1 MERRRCEAEDREWK
15 PVRRGWCF
23 GEKSFRKELLAQ
35 MAERAGQSH
44 YGDEIRESAKEMAE
58 RIVSEALR
66 KLRWTEKDLEERR
79 KGDVQKVRIARRLRR
94 ETTVTLKWIA
104 ERLRMGT
111 WTHVAN
117 RLYHITK

>member
-1 MERRRCEAEDREWK
+1 MPPGNGRSLSRNAAYC
-15 PVRRGWCF
+15 
-23 GEKSFRKELLAQ
+23 LI
-35 MAERAGQSH
+35 
-44 YGDEIRESAKEMAE
+44 GDEIRESAKEKAE
-58 RIVSEALR
+58 RVVSEALR

-79 KGDVQKVRIARRLRR
+79 KGEVQKVRMARRLRR